1 MLKRLLPVALA
12 LGATACG
19 LFGARAFSFDPNP
32 DRNILFV
39 TIDTLRAD
47 ALGSYGGRAITPNL
61 DHLASHGA
69 RFTFAHSHAVVTLV
83 SHASMLTG
91 QYPYEHGIRDNTG
104 YRLRPNE
111 PTMATLLKARGF
123 ATGAFIGGFPLDH
136 RFGLNVGFDRYDDK
150 LPGGPE
156 GSELKRRADLVV
168 KSALSWID
176 QQHGKWFAWVH
187 VYDPHAPYEPPP
199 EWAERFPSEPYLGEV
214 SWTDEAVG
222 PLFDHVNAESRP
234 TLVVV
239 TGDHGES
246 LGEHGELTH
255 SIFAYESTLH
265 VPLIV
270 SELGDPRAAAE
281 KGRVI
286 ETPVRH
292 IDLLPTLLDAAG
304 APADASLPG
313 ASLRTVI
320 DAGRGPDRPSYFE
333 AMTDAVER
341 GWAPLRGVLVGREK
355 YIDLP
360 IVELYD
366 LQTDPHEAH
375 NDAPSQPQRVDVM
388 FNMLKMFN
396 VAPPATAQAESA
408 ETIDRLRSLGYIGG
422 ASTAVREKYTDAD
435 DPKRLITLEQ
445 TLTKGDEAVKA
456 GQLQQA
462 ISLYKAVI
470 AQRPDTEDAYRKVAA
485 VYWRLGDANDAVATL
500 EDALRH
506 GVTQS
511 EVRIKLAQYLSESG
525 QPAKA
530 VDLLA
535 THEMANDP
543 DALLVLGNAYQL
555 SGRLPDAERT
565 FTELLAVD
573 PGDALAY
580 QDLGIAQLQA
590 RKYPAAETSLKLAI
604 EVDPTLGGAY
614 TALGV
619 VFASTNRKSE
629 AIDAWKHA
637 VSLDPSDFNA
647 LYDLTVNLVEAGR
660 PDEARPYGER
670 FINTAPPQLR
680 DDAAQIKKLL
690 GR

>member
-61 DHLASHGA
+61 DHLAAHGA

-111 PTMATLLKARGF
+111 PTMATRLKARGF

-150 LPGGPE
+150 LLGGPE

-168 KSALSWID
+168 TSALSWID

-214 SWTDEAVG
+214 SWTDEALG

-286 ETPVRH
+286 DTPVRH

-485 VYWRLGDANDAVATL
+485 VYWRLGDANNAVATL

-525 QPAKA
+525 QPGKA

-619 VFASTNRKSE
+619 VFASTNRKPE

-680 DDAAQIKKLL
+680 DDAAQIKRLL